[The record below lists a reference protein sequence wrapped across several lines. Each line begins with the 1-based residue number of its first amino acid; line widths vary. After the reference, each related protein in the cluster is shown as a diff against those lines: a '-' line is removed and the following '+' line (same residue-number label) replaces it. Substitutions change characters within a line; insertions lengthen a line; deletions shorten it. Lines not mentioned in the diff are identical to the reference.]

1 MIKQEK
7 MVGVWIEESTLEK
20 LDLIAIQFNTN
31 RSKYIRELV
40 TQIVSQQSTEQ
51 LIENIVQKSIK
62 EYQKC
67 KMNFKPYMGE
77 LRDLLERKKV
87 SESYIKLIE
96 QKMKQWKDN
105 VQNQ

>member
-51 LIENIVQKSIK
+51 LIDNISQKSIK
-62 EYQKC
+62 EFQES
-67 KMNFKPYMGE
+67 KMNFRPYMIE

-87 SESYIKLIE
+87 SEPYIKLIE
-96 QKMKQWKDN
+96 EKMKQWKDN
-105 VQNQ
+105 AQGQ

>member
-1 MIKQEK
+1 MVKQEK

-51 LIENIVQKSIK
+51 LIDNISQKSIK
-62 EYQKC
+62 EFQES
-67 KMNFKPYMGE
+67 KMNFRPYMIE

-105 VQNQ
+105 AQGQ